1 MTKDDILHLASLAR
15 IEVDDEE
22 GAILAG
28 NITQIL
34 DYVSAIESIVGGEV
48 EKELTPR
55 YNVFREDVPTENPG
69 EFTDAILNEA
79 PKRHGQY
86 FEVKKILSQDE

>member
-1 MTKDDILHLASLAR
+1 MTKDDILHLANLAR
-15 IEVDDEE
+15 IDVNDEE

-34 DYVSAIESIVGGEV
+34 DYVSTIESIVGDQV

-55 YNVFREDVPTENPG
+55 YNVFRDDVPTETPG
-69 EFTDAILNEA
+69 AFTEAILHEA